1 MTSKPANVAAAIIS
15 RRSFRTAAATAGIAI
30 VSASIK
36 SSYSTDSSAA
46 RTWQRR
52 RCSRDA
58 QSVSGARAEGARGRG
73 ERVEVR
79 RASRSPTLCSRVCL
93 SRDRTP
99 VPRQLV
105 ALPPEP
111 PDRPDGRPQR
121 YHPNDHEPRDQFER
135 LIHELIH
142 HPDEQE
148 PKISPRGFI
157 KPEEYLAQ
165 SL

>member
-1 MTSKPANVAAAIIS
+1 MRAA
-15 RRSFRTAAATAGIAI
+15 
-30 VSASIK
+30 
-36 SSYSTDSSAA
+36 
-46 RTWQRR
+46 
-52 RCSRDA
+52 
-58 QSVSGARAEGARGRG
+58 GA
-73 ERVEVR
+73 
-79 RASRSPTLCSRVCL
+79 ASRSPTLCSRVCL

-142 HPDEQE
+142 HPDELVMKCRE
-148 PKISPRGFI
+148 ASRSTGHATVPASN
-157 KPEEYLAQ
+157 AVQ
-165 SL
+165 SAAPSGRANICQAHGSHLSCPVRSWYSETGQAVHCLLPF